1 MGQQIY
7 EEFSSLYKEWNKKW
21 KQDQLAR
28 HEFWEQRR
36 SYADRG
42 MISFEENLKRRI
54 NWERCKK
61 QREWNKYKI
70 VIEKRLFRNMTYEEI
85 KIAYKD
91 IAKRRLK
98 ERDNSLTVI

>member
-1 MGQQIY
+1 MSQQIY
-7 EEFSSLYKEWNKKW
+7 EEFLFLYKEWNKKW
-21 KQDQLAR
+21 KQDQLVR
-28 HEFWEQRR
+28 HEEWEQRR

-42 MISFEENLKRRI
+42 IVSFEENLKKRVQ
-54 NWERCKK
+54 WERSKK

-70 VIEKRLFRNMTYEEI
+70 VIEKRLFVNMTHEEI

-98 ERDNSLTVI
+98 DRDNSLTVI